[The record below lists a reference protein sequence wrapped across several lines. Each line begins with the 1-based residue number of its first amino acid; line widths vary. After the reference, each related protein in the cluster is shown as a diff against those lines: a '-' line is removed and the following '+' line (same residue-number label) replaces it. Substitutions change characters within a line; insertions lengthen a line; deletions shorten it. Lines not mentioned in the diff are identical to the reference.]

1 VSEQQLDPTIFA
13 VVPSCHDD
21 IVIHVQHPQLIQKT
35 QNKQGIFENN
45 KQLYTESPIAL
56 DQHLCIVNCKST
68 IVYVVEVGIA
78 DTVSR
83 RLIIQQNR
91 HCVLNP
97 FTPKQAVCC

>member
-1 VSEQQLDPTIFA
+1 MSEPQLDPTVFA
-13 VVPSCHDD
+13 VVPSCTASTADSED
-21 IVIHVQHPQLIQKT
+21 TEQA
-35 QNKQGIFENN
+35 GYFENN